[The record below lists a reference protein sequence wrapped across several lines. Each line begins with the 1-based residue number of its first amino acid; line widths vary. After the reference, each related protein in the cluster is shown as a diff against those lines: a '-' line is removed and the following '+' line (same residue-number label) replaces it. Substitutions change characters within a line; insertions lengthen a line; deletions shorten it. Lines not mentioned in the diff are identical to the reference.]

1 MSDIGSDCDALNDTI
16 INPSKDYKWFLS
28 FLVTLLNEKS
38 FNLINDKIIKN
49 KSQQQTQQYIL
60 FDKIQN
66 NNLEYYNNDNIKEFI
81 KSMNINQ
88 TLYNYL
94 INNNLYNYFLLP
106 IYLKFLG
113 FSCIT
118 FEYFDNNLYGG
129 VYNYLKQNKSNKKLD
144 FSINITKLN
153 SSRGLIY
160 DQRENN
166 NNPDYLL
173 INIWDNNNISFI
185 KELINPS
192 YIYDKNELNGKAI
205 LPLKNIIKY
214 NGYNY
219 YLISLLLTN
228 YNTDDYKEK
237 NTEHTISITKCKKIY
252 AFTNYIL
259 IKPAYVL
266 KSMFAGKEPEIKQC
280 TKLIDITNL
289 FQDEMVLS
297 EKNYCELKKTDDK
310 AKKKADEEQ
319 NNYCFSIK
327 KGKRV
332 LIYIKGDKHKT
343 DEEIAKEKEELAEF
357 KKKKAEE
364 NQRAEQEA
372 KDAKAKKPEKPETP
386 EQRAER
392 EEKEKI
398 CTTIYDYLKK
408 IKINKDKDDIVEKIK
423 AEKEQ
428 INNLIKQLEEK
439 EKAYTQKKKQNE
451 DEINKKQKDH
461 LEKLE
466 KLITDFDSKFKAIP
480 QIKQGIT

>member
-1 MSDIGSDCDALNDTI
+1 MSVKSDNYCDTVNDKI

-38 FNLINDKIIKN
+38 FKLIKEKEKKKTNTIITIN
-49 KSQQQTQQYIL
+49 K
-60 FDKIQN
+60 
-66 NNLEYYNNDNIKEFI
+66 LEDYNNDNIKDFI
-81 KSMNINQ
+81 EETMNINQ
-88 TLYNYL
+88 KLYYYL

-106 IYLKFLG
+106 VYLKSLE

-118 FEYFDNNLYGG
+118 FEYFNNNLYGG

-144 FSINITKLN
+144 FSINITKLK

-160 DQRENN
+160 DQREN

-185 KELINPS
+185 YDLIKNPE
-192 YIYDKNELNGKAI
+192 YIYDKNDLNGKAI

-237 NTEHTISITKCKKIY
+237 NTEHTISITMCKKIY
-252 AFTNYIL
+252 AFTNYNL
-259 IKPAYVL
+259 IKINPINPVNAI
-266 KSMFAGKEPEIKQC
+266 KSMLVGKDPEPKQC

-289 FQDEMVLS
+289 YQDEMVLS
-297 EKNYCELKKTDDK
+297 EKDYCELNKTNDK
-310 AKKKADEEQ
+310 AKIKAVEEQ

-364 NQRAEQEA
+364 NQKAEQEA
-372 KDAKAKKPEKPETP
+372 KDAKAKKPETP
-386 EQRAER
+386 EQKAER

-466 KLITDFDSKFKAIP
+466 KLITDFESKFKP
-480 QIKQGIT
+480 KSHK

>member
-1 MSDIGSDCDALNDTI
+1 MSVKSDNYCDKLKKSNQEDFI
-16 INPSKDYKWFLS
+16 IPSKDYKWFLS

-38 FNLINDKIIKN
+38 FNLINAKIIEN

-118 FEYFDNNLYGG
+118 FEYFDYNLYCG
-129 VYNYLKQNKSNKKLD
+129 VYNYLKQNKKID

-166 NNPDYLL
+166 NPDYLL
-173 INIWDNNNISFI
+173 INIWDDNNISFLND
-185 KELINPS
+185 LINNSS

-205 LPLKNIIKY
+205 LECIKY

-219 YLISLLLTN
+219 YYKSLLLTN

-237 NTEHTISITKCKKIY
+237 NTEHTISITTCNERIY
-252 AFTNYIL
+252 AFTNYNL
-259 IKPAYVL
+259 IKPANVF
-266 KSMFAGKEPEIKQC
+266 KSMFVGKEPEIKQC
-280 TKLIDITNL
+280 TKLIDITTTY
-289 FQDEMVLS
+289 QDGMVLS
-297 EKNYCELKKTDDK
+297 EKNYCELKKTNDK
-310 AKKKADEEQ
+310 AKQRAIEEQ
-319 NNYCFSIK
+319 NNYCFSIN

-343 DEEIAKEKEELAEF
+343 KEEIARETEEAAEI
-357 KKKKAEE
+357 KKKIAEE
-364 NQRAEQEA
+364 KQRAEQEA
-372 KDAKAKKPEKPETP
+372 KDAKAKKPETQ

-451 DEINKKQKDH
+451 DDINKKQKDH

-480 QIKQGIT
+480 KITQGIA